1 MIKVFFDGKCGLCSK
16 EINYYIKIA
25 PSGIFDWQD
34 INLLNDDFVN
44 GDIKISD
51 ALKILHVIDNNNKL
65 HLGIDAFIVIW
76 NNIAYWKIL
85 AKVFSTPIIKQ
96 IADLVYTK
104 FANWRFNKLPHCL
117 LAKKND
123 DQI

>member
-25 PSGIFDWQD
+25 PAGIFDWQD

-51 ALKILHVIDNNNKL
+51 A
-65 HLGIDAFIVIW
+65 
-76 NNIAYWKIL
+76 
-85 AKVFSTPIIKQ
+85 
-96 IADLVYTK
+96 
-104 FANWRFNKLPHCL
+104 
-117 LAKKND
+117 
-123 DQI
+123 